1 MVNTQK
7 RMRGMQ
13 VIAIMLAVVLAF
25 AGMIFA
31 VMSSNGASAQAEQAN
46 PGSVA
51 VGDSWLFGDEVVV
64 DDDFYV
70 ASCLGDPI
78 TVYSFAAEFS
88 LMQEQDV
95 AGVWKIATGLEYFGI
110 SATSAEEPIGVRVA
124 SGAGTEENPFV
135 MEAVYAEPATPVLP
149 IVAAAGSTLEG
160 TDALY
165 PNLVQGTART
175 VVVKYYMSLPSGH
188 TASDKGVLAA
198 YIIPSVT
205 NGTTTINPDSIAA
218 NPAFTSLSVNAA
230 DYNSG
235 DSTTVE
241 IAGEVTIGDIVG
253 AANDAVTNG
262 SNYLFAATYVIP
274 ADATAG
280 EYTFAFDNQGGLT
293 GGSFAFPSANKYDL
307 AETSGA
313 SFFVR
318 TALSLPETIDSV
330 FDGDTHVGLTDGAN
344 YTVTCTEQTNAANY
358 TLTVSLTDT
367 DIYTWNLGNGSYST
381 ADQTLDWAIT
391 AKPVTLAF
399 DQSAYSAEYGQYTE
413 SGVTTLVGDI
423 SGLTDILEADRAGMN
438 VIWDVTAGEYNS
450 AAIDVTHAGTGA
462 AFLVSADTGVYTI
475 AISYT
480 ENSNYAVTIEST
492 ASYTIDATDPTLYFS
507 TPDADGTELRVY
519 NANAVTIGTSDAEI
533 IYAYVSDA
541 GVVITPTWYEEDGG
555 EYTALAGA
563 PAAAGNYK
571 VTVALAAT
579 RNYNAASADRTFSI
593 GKATQTASLTV
604 NDRYFNGLPADFGT
618 DLVVVTNA
626 STGASASIKS
636 GYTALSGML
645 HADEY
650 TVCVVIPG
658 DDNFEAWES
667 EEETFTI
674 SAIPVDFAITLQNE
688 TYKGAAF
695 AGSDLTVTGVSFDSE
710 NALLAAYLTNVGS
723 DLATLNTVSNFTFSL
738 TPDGVVG
745 AGTHNDAVGVEIETI
760 TFSNATMADFDFT
773 GADADITIEK
783 ADTTITISKVAVDGD
798 DAKSYNNVAVTY
810 GYNDSANE
818 LTYVANLANAS
829 SVLFDDAS
837 KIVVKFYYNDNAGAK
852 GALMDSTPILPGTY
866 WIEVTNTESANCN
879 ANATGASRQFV
890 IARAI
895 VEVTLSYVYND
906 GTTDHVKYLS
916 WDKDLEELSYV
927 TEATVSEMYA
937 GEAMPVAATL
947 NYFRTTGFGYDLVPY
962 SASAQTI
969 SATYTFDVGAG
980 DLNGDKRVTVDDV
993 ITLRRLL
1000 ARHVSVRNVTLI
1012 TEAVAWADYTASD
1025 DALIFAPS
1033 CDIVADEVIDA
1044 ADVAAALEAFATGYG
1059 YAIVSDVDISGKKI
1073 KAVEEQTVYTYEEL
1087 VSYVEM
1093 GYPVKIADNTD
1104 ISAATQDFAPA
1115 LIGSVAI
1122 DLNGNKLTVKSF
1134 DLSTADTDVT
1144 LKVSNGII
1152 YSVADI
1158 TISAPNGNVKVSD
1171 VNGYT
1176 YEGHT
1181 VTLAAYT
1188 SSLHIE
1194 ENVAF
1199 YVYRVEGYGADAAA
1213 FAASIVTDDA
1223 VDEISEANITNTDYL
1238 IGQKTTKENEKAAL
1252 EEEKQALIDAGAD
1265 EAEVNAKIDEIN
1277 AKGAEI
1283 TNLEVKKAPVSI
1295 PVDTHVVVEEGAK
1308 LVVEQIT
1315 VVEANDQAVST
1326 FSIDVKSADAEVV
1339 KVDIS
1344 AVKSTEEV
1352 NQVTVNYYHVEEVA
1366 LAGDTSKIEV
1376 VSAEDQTVSEITG
1389 VKNETE
1395 LKAALAAKSPVI
1407 EIGADFTV
1415 SHAATGSYVLIIDYP
1430 VTINGNG
1437 LTINVTGMGFWIGA
1451 NPTTVSEVNI
1461 NNLTIKNAS
1470 NSGRCISTRGG
1481 VGTLNLNNVN
1491 LVCTGSGNNQAITV
1505 GGDHTP
1511 YIGTELEAVNIN
1523 IAHSNIE
1530 ANRAGY
1536 GILLF
1541 NKANIT
1547 MTDSS
1552 AACGYSIIY
1561 GREPN
1566 GSAGSH
1572 GTTVLIEDS
1581 TLTTNNSYTYESSS
1595 SFAMFVDQDRMDY
1608 TRLVGTSVT
1617 VRNSTMNITTT
1628 NTALQAIFTG
1638 AFNDSYE
1645 FDNCTINLV
1654 GDNALLTYS
1663 TASSR
1668 DSVLM
1673 EDIDEENNVAR
1684 YYYQLSNAYVGDETE
1699 LRNAIALGASKIIFA
1714 ANITSTNGYLIENDL
1729 EIDLNGKTLTV
1740 ETGANVNNRAF
1751 KVSGEGVGLTIY
1763 NGTIDALG
1771 GGTTSSNGYGCYGA
1785 FRMEVGT
1792 ELIAH
1797 DLVLKNYRPWGLNV
1811 KLLGATAELTD
1822 VDIISAYGGGIEV
1835 TDNNGASGTVQG
1847 YAKMIDCSVTQSGYF
1862 DHCSSAVAVSGNS
1875 VLDVYSTTYSA
1886 ENAIYVYSSGGTIN
1900 VYGGT
1905 FTGVRNAIVVASD
1918 LNTYPDA
1925 ACIVNVY
1932 AGEINGTFSHSGK
1945 ACDEIN
1951 IYGGTFDHDPSAYVP
1966 DGYAAFEMPS
1976 GDYLV
1981 MEDSSIAIGTFE
1993 ALAQAIAAVNAGTL
2007 VDPVLYIANDIAF
2020 EQELEIQKSVTILG
2034 NGTVKFIGYNATGN
2048 YNDAFYINT
2057 TAEDQTVT
2065 IQGIVFDHFCYYSNV
2080 ANKTK
2085 GTKAGTSIITY
2096 AGACHSGTTLNII
2109 ECEVIGTGRD
2119 MINASSSLGCAGTI
2133 NITDCTFDA
2142 TDRISG
2148 TLNMLSFYGKQAA
2161 DLYVTIENCIF
2172 SEATEGDADWATTAI
2187 ASFGNA
2193 VITVDGC
2200 IFEDCQVAIGI
2211 DNTFDRLY
2219 SSVTYPV
2226 YVNTIC
2232 TLNDVT
2238 YVNCYYGYYE
2248 ESIVASVADIPE
2260 GYELADETASALYGN
2275 KNAAYGNYY
2284 EYDYVEDGTQGVDAK
2299 YLVVSSKYIAA

>member
-1 MVNTQK
+1 MSLAK
-7 RMRGMQ
+7 KSIKWF
-13 VIAIMLAVVLAF
+13 IALVVVF
-25 AGMIFA
+25 ALVLTASVALG
-31 VMSSNGASAQAEQAN
+31 SSITSASATNTEL
-46 PGSVA
+46 SIVA
-51 VGDSWLFGDEVVV
+51 V
-64 DDDFYV
+64 
-70 ASCLGDPI
+70 
-78 TVYSFAAEFS
+78 
-88 LMQEQDV
+88 
-95 AGVWKIATGLEYFGI
+95 
-110 SATSAEEPIGVRVA
+110 
-124 SGAGTEENPFV
+124 
-135 MEAVYAEPATPVLP
+135 
-149 IVAAAGSTLEG
+149 AGSTLEG

-330 FDGDTHVGLTDGAN
+330 FDGETHVGLTDGAN
-344 YTVTCTEQTNAANY
+344 YTVTCTEQTNADDY

-399 DQSAYSAEYGQYTE
+399 DQSAYSAKYGQYTE

-480 ENSNYAVTIEST
+480 ENPNYAVTIEST
-492 ASYTIDATDPTLYFS
+492 ASYTIDRTDPTLYFS
-507 TPDADGTELRVY
+507 TPDADDTELRAY

-604 NDRYFNGLPADFGT
+604 NDRYFNGLPAAFGT

-710 NALLAAYLTNVGS
+710 NALLAAYLTNVES

-783 ADTTITISKVAVDGD
+783 ADTTITISKVAADGD

-837 KIVVKFYYNDNAGAK
+837 KIVVKFYNDNAGAK

-962 SASAQTI
+962 SASAQTF

-1059 YAIVSDVDISGKKI
+1059 YAIVSDTDISGKKI

-1223 VDEISEANITNTDYL
+1223 VDEISEANITNTNDL
-1238 IGQKTTKENEKAAL
+1238 IAAKTTKENEKAAL
-1252 EEEKQALIDAGAD
+1252 EEEKQALIEAGAD

-1283 TNLEVKKAPVSI
+1283 VNLEVKKAPVSI

-1315 VVEANDQAVST
+1315 VVEANDQTVST

-1581 TLTTNNSYTYESSS
+1581 TLTTNNSYTYESAS

-1699 LRNAIALGASKIIFA
+1699 IRNALALGATKLKLACDITLSTSSA
-1714 ANITSTNGYLIENDL
+1714 AERIA
-1729 EIDLNGKTLTV
+1729 IDHPVELDMNGKTITSSEYAFVVMPGGELDIIGTGTFNYVGEDHTKGALRVAGSDDVNAAEGKLTLG
-1740 ETGANVNNRAF
+1740 ENV
-1751 KVSGEGVGLTIY
+1751 TIE
-1763 NGTIDALG
+1763 
-1771 GGTTSSNGYGCYGA
+1771 SNGYGI
-1785 FRMEVGT
+1785 V
-1792 ELIAH
+1792 IWH
-1797 DLVLKNYRPWGLNV
+1797 VNYRSYGSNV
-1811 KLLGATAELTD
+1811 IVNGTINAYNAGICPSGNIKAAAGD
-1822 VDIISAYGGGIEV
+1822 VV
-1835 TDNNGASGTVQG
+1835 NGAP
-1847 YAKMIDCSVTQSGYF
+1847 ID
-1862 DHCSSAVAVSGNS
+1862 AVAKVTIGSTARLYTEHEAAIYAAGFANITVADGAVITGDVSGVEVRGGFFTMN
-1875 VLDVYSTTYSA
+1875 
-1886 ENAIYVYSSGGTIN
+1886 GGTITSNANATYTKANGNGTTGYGVGLIVAQHTTKQAVN
-1900 VYGGT
+1900 VTINGGTIIGPVALMQCNPENNSAADIAKITITLNGGT
-1905 FTGVRNAIVVASD
+1905 FISSLGSVDILPVLNGATEAEAGTIVIVDEDKITYTVDEDEVTEATGIA
-1918 LNTYPDA
+1918 
-1925 ACIVNVY
+1925 
-1932 AGEINGTFSHSGK
+1932 TFS
-1945 ACDEIN
+1945 
-1951 IYGGTFDHDPSAYVP
+1951 
-1966 DGYAAFEMPS
+1966 
-1976 GDYLV
+1976 
-1981 MEDSSIAIGTFE
+1981 
-1993 ALAQAIAAVNAGTL
+1993 ALAAAIDAVNAGTL
-2007 VDPVLYIANDIAF
+2007 VDPVLCIVADIAF